1 MRCSILL
8 IAVIASS
15 GLTAPT
21 PEAGGP
27 AQLSE
32 LLLSSVSTRGT
43 ALVVVS
49 FLLTLP
55 GPATKRAMG
64 ERGLHY
70 ADVSADDDAILY
82 RWLPKN
88 AQDGETIE
96 EIDTDSVEV
105 ADEALS

>member
-1 MRCSILL
+1 M
-8 IAVIASS
+8 
-15 GLTAPT
+15 
-21 PEAGGP
+21 
-27 AQLSE
+27 
-32 LLLSSVSTRGT
+32 
-43 ALVVVS
+43 VVVS

-82 RWLPKN
+82 RWLPKK
-88 AQDGETIE
+88 AQDGETVEE

-105 ADEALS
+105 ADEALG